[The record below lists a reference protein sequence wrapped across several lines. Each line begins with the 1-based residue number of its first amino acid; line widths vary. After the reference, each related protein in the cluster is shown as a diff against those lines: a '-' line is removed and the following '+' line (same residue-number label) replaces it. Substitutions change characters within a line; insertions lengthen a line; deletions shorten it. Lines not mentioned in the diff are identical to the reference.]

1 MTRLLIIRRLL
12 KKTLLFG
19 AALTCFFLLFG
30 CSGPI
35 KYLPQDC
42 VNRSSQ
48 TPTLQQKIAQML
60 IIGFRATELQGDEPI
75 VRDICKYG
83 IGGVILFDYD
93 VILESYERSIVSP
106 RQVFDLTRTLQSY
119 SGLPLL
125 IAIDQEGGRVSR
137 LKERYGFPP
146 TVSAQFLG
154 TANDLVLTRKYA
166 ESMAETLQK
175 SGINVNFAPV
185 VDLNVNPDNPVIG
198 GLERS
203 FSADPDV
210 VTAHAGVFVEAH
222 KRNNIM
228 TTLKHFPGHGSS
240 NTDSHKGLVDVTSTW
255 TEKELDPYRTMIS
268 RGDCKMVMT
277 AHIFNRNIDPE
288 YPATLSYAMIT
299 GLLRNKL
306 GFKGVVVSD
315 DMQMGA
321 ITQNYSFDTA
331 VEKAILAGVDI
342 LDVANEA
349 AYDPDAAPRTIE
361 LITSLVKKGIISE
374 VRINES
380 YQRIMELK
388 RLMYEK
394 KI

>member
-1 MTRLLIIRRLL
+1 MSRLFL
-12 KKTLLFG
+12 KKAFVFG
-19 AALTCFFLLFG
+19 ISLTCFFLIFG
-30 CSGPI
+30 CSAPI
-35 KYLPQDC
+35 RYLPLDC
-42 VNRSSQ
+42 INRSGQ
-48 TPTLQQKIAQML
+48 QPTLQQKIAQML

-106 RQVFDLTRTLQSY
+106 QQVFELTRTLHSY

-146 TVSAQFLG
+146 TVSAQYLG
-154 TANDLVLTRKYA
+154 SANDLVLTRKYA
-166 ESMAETLQK
+166 ESMAETLRGN
-175 SGINVNFAPV
+175 GINVNFAPV
-185 VDLNVNPDNPVIG
+185 VDLNVNPDNPLIG
-198 GLERS
+198 ALERS
-203 FSADPDV
+203 FSADPEV
-210 VTAHAGVFVEAH
+210 VTAHAGIFVDAH
-222 KRNNIM
+222 KRNGIM
-228 TTLKHFPGHGSS
+228 TSLKHFPGHGSS

-255 TEKELDPYRTMIS
+255 TEKELEPYRALLS
-268 RGDCKMVMT
+268 RGNCKMVMT
-277 AHIFNRNIDPE
+277 AHIFNRHLDPD
-288 YPATLSYAMIT
+288 YPATLSYSTIT

-306 GFKGVVVSD
+306 GFNGVVVSD

-331 VEKAILAGVDI
+331 IEKSILAGVDI

-361 LITSLVKKGIISE
+361 LITSLVRKGIISE
-374 VRINES
+374 ERINES
-380 YQRIMELK
+380 YQRIMKLK
-388 RLMYEK
+388 RLMNEK

>member
-1 MTRLLIIRRLL
+1 MSRFYL
-12 KKTLLFG
+12 KKALLFG
-19 AALTCFFLLFG
+19 VALACFLLMPG
-30 CSGPI
+30 CSAPI
-35 KYLPQDC
+35 RYLPKEC
-42 VNRSSQ
+42 INRSDQ
-48 TPTLQQKIAQML
+48 MPALQQRIAQML

-166 ESMAETLQK
+166 ESMAETLKK

-198 GLERS
+198 RLERS
-203 FSADPDV
+203 FSADPYV
-210 VTAHAGVFVEAH
+210 VTANAGVFVEAH
-222 KRNNIM
+222 KRNSIM

-240 NTDSHKGLVDVTSTW
+240 NSDSHKGLVDVTSTW
-255 TEKELDPYRTMIS
+255 NEKELEPYITMIS

-331 VEKAILAGVDI
+331 IEKAILAGVDI